1 MERVAKTVRRI
12 APGSVVR
19 LGGMTDCFQPA
30 ESKFRATYRTI
41 RELNQQGVEY
51 LIVTKSPLL
60 ATDEYLAVM
69 DRQLAHIQISISC
82 TSDAL
87 ARTYERASPPSAR
100 IRAVEKLQQ
109 TGFDVSLR
117 LSPFIPQFV
126 DPPLLGTVRCDK
138 VLVEF
143 LRVNGWIRRWFDV
156 DLSEYTLHQSGYL
169 HLSLGQKIEYLS
181 KLPRFGQLSVCEDV
195 TEHYH
200 Y

>member
-1 MERVAKTVRRI
+1 MFARKER
-12 APGSVVR
+12 
-19 LGGMTDCFQPA
+19 
-30 ESKFRATYRTI
+30 
-41 RELNQQGVEY
+41 
-51 LIVTKSPLL
+51 
-60 ATDEYLAVM
+60 
-69 DRQLAHIQISISC
+69 
-82 TSDAL
+82 
-87 ARTYERASPPSAR
+87 YERASPPSAR

-109 TGFDVSLR
+109 AGFDVSLR

-181 KLPRFGQLSVCEDV
+181 KLPRFGQLTVCEDV